1 MKNDP
6 KWRANAP
13 LSTSSKRA
21 KNNESGAYTSSSN
34 AETND
39 DEVRP
44 IGQKA
49 TNAQLKR
56 KGKAKETAKKGTEDW
71 HGMWNDFLETQK
83 EKIAA
88 AQKLSDATE
97 KKTDYEIFTRDTSS
111 MTVEQLEQHRRFCD
125 AIKAKWGVK

>member
-1 MKNDP
+1 MWVLLKNDP
-6 KWRANAP
+6 KWRANTP

-39 DEVRP
+39 NEVRP

-49 TNAQLKR
+49 TKAQLKR

-71 HGMWNDFLETQK
+71 HRMLNDFLETQK

-97 KKTDYEIFTRDTSS
+97 KKKLIMKYLQGIH
-111 MTVEQLEQHRRFCD
+111 L
-125 AIKAKWGVK
+125 A

>member
-1 MKNDP
+1 MWVLLKNDP
-6 KWRANAP
+6 KWRANAL

-34 AETND
+34 AKTND
-39 DEVRP
+39 DEVCP

-49 TNAQLKR
+49 TKAQLKR
-56 KGKAKETAKKGTEDW
+56 KGKTKETAKKGTEDW

-97 KKTDYEIFTRDTSS
+97 KKKLIMKYLQGIH
-111 MTVEQLEQHRRFCD
+111 L
-125 AIKAKWGVK
+125 A

>member
-1 MKNDP
+1 
-6 KWRANAP
+6 
-13 LSTSSKRA
+13 
-21 KNNESGAYTSSSN
+21 
-34 AETND
+34 
-39 DEVRP
+39 
-44 IGQKA
+44 
-49 TNAQLKR
+49 
-56 KGKAKETAKKGTEDW
+56 
-71 HGMWNDFLETQK
+71 MWNDFLETQK

>member
-13 LSTSSKRA
+13 LFTSSKRA

-39 DEVRP
+39 DEVHP

-49 TNAQLKR
+49 SKTKSKR
-56 KGKAKETAKKGTEDW
+56 KGKAKETAKKGTKDW
-71 HGMWNDFLETQK
+71 HEMWNDFLELK
-83 EKIAA
+83 RK
-88 AQKLSDATE
+88 KLLLH
-97 KKTDYEIFTRDTSS
+97 KN
-111 MTVEQLEQHRRFCD
+111 
-125 AIKAKWGVK
+125 